1 MKNITG
7 SCLVLLILFEIT
19 TLSFNFDSPIPE
31 AGEPTIFSERKIVE
45 FGPNDRVVNITIGT
59 NATLFESTK
68 VNILCPVQAYPF
80 RLRVRW
86 RAVNV
91 ETTRGIRRYGYY
103 GSDLRIQSARIGHS
117 GTYVC
122 TGEAYLG
129 SDSESSTIKV
139 IGMLAFVV
147 LCCVVLCC
155 VVLCCVVLC
164 CVVLC
169 CVVFYHYVVPLC
181 CTIVLYH
188 YVVPLCCTILFYHCV
203 VPLCCTI
210 VLYHCVVLCCVVLC
224 CVVLCCVVLYHYFV
238 PLCCIIV
245 LYHCVV
251 PLCCTI
257 VLYHCVVPLC
267 CTIVLFL
274 VLFCYVAPYIAF
286 MKYISKSHK
295 NLSDKASYSP
305 L

>member
-1 MKNITG
+1 MQNITG
-7 SCLVLLILFEIT
+7 TCLVLLILFEIIS
-19 TLSFNFDSPIPE
+19 LSLNFYSPIPE
-31 AGEPTIFSERKIVE
+31 AGEPTIFSERKIVD

-169 CVVFYHYVVPLC
+169 CVV
-181 CTIVLYH
+181 
-188 YVVPLCCTILFYHCV
+188 
-203 VPLCCTI
+203 
-210 VLYHCVVLCCVVLC
+210 
-224 CVVLCCVVLYHYFV
+224 
-238 PLCCIIV
+238 
-245 LYHCVV
+245 

-267 CTIVLFL
+267 YTIVLYHCVVFGIIL
-274 VLFCYVAPYIAF
+274 LCCT
-286 MKYISKSHK
+286 
-295 NLSDKASYSP
+295 LYSVYEIYLKKP
-305 L
+305 